1 MILLTTPLTTKPN
14 TTRTLGLGAIAA
26 LFILTACGG
35 GTPATTTTSTPMD
48 LLMDTP
54 MDSPMDDTTGDI
66 TDGITDGITG
76 GETPNDT
83 TNNGGD
89 NSGAEDLPKEDTPKD
104 DSTDDG
110 TDDTTDE
117 TPDNTGGD
125 TTDETPDD
133 TTDTT
138 PDDTFSGEPEQPD
151 TSCANPANA
160 QQPACLAT
168 AICPNDPFNTV
179 CFADETYTPARN
191 AITITE
197 TCPSDPFNAI
207 CFADE
212 TYTPARTAI
221 TIAETCPNDPFNAI
235 CYADET
241 YTDAR
246 TAITVMETCTTDPFN
261 AICYADETYTPAR
274 TAITVMETCT
284 TDPFYTICYADD
296 TYEPARNAITI
307 AQTCPSDPFNA
318 ICYADETYTPARNAI
333 TIAETCPTDPFNAI
347 CFADETYT
355 PVRAIAIA
363 ETCPSDP
370 FNAICYADDTYTPA
384 RTAITIT
391 QTCPTDPFNPIC
403 YADGTYNNDRMQQV
417 FETCPT
423 DLFNPIC
430 FKDTTFDADRARL
443 IQTCSTGYKGDLR
456 CKRLLARPNYA
467 TYLQSFTEETLPT
480 TLSDITTNGD
490 IIQIGASG
498 EIDITPF
505 KNDVGLTHGAVS
517 LTADAASGFYYAEG
531 TDIVNGLRKGAA
543 GLLPTTD
550 LGAPLAV
557 ADKTLVWDGSYYHP
571 RLDLVGQSVSDVT
584 FFIDLQASTI
594 TARGIGFHGH
604 FAEFNLRFDAKG
616 LISGEVDVIFD
627 SLPNTVVFDDYDIV
641 TDTTEAVGLIGQ
653 GGLVGVFRSPTR
665 SLRGTPIFGGFAA
678 DNSLTDNMVSY
689 ADWAENTVIK
699 ADGSLAE
706 AEAVSGFLPTQRV
719 YRSNTV
725 GDNYATLPA
734 EIGDTRVNLTSEDLG
749 GAVGNGVTLGLA
761 LGEDGA
767 RYYYAGL
774 DYTVKLG
781 APVVETTGTAVWNG
795 WARVLDGTGGTS
807 TAISLEVDYENS
819 AVAAFFARNG
829 GAGHYFLD
837 GGFDARGVITGT
849 AVRAEFAGG
858 VRTGATTGAIN
869 GMLSGLIG
877 TDGAVGA
884 FIGGGGTAG
893 DGFAGGFVA
902 IND

>member
-1 MILLTTPLTTKPN
+1 MIFLTTPLTTKPN

-35 GTPATTTTSTPMD
+35 GTPATTTTSTLMD
-48 LLMDTP
+48 LPIDTP
-54 MDSPMDDTTGDI
+54 MDDLMDDTTGDI
-66 TDGITDGITG
+66 TDGITDG
-76 GETPNDT
+76 ETPNDT
-83 TNNGGD
+83 TNNGGNDDGNDGGD
-89 NSGAEDLPKEDTPKD
+89 NSGAVDLPKEDTPKD

-110 TDDTTDE
+110 TNDATDDTTGE

-125 TTDETPDD
+125 TTSETPDD
-133 TTDTT
+133 TTDNT
-138 PDDTFSGEPEQPD
+138 PDDTFNGEPEQPD

-168 AICPNDPFNTV
+168 TICPTDPFNTV

-191 AITITE
+191 AITIAE

-207 CFADE
+207 CYADE

-221 TIAETCPNDPFNAI
+221 TIAETCPSDPFNAI

-241 YTDAR
+241 YTD
-246 TAITVMETCTTDPFN
+246 
-261 AICYADETYTPAR
+261 AR

-307 AQTCPSDPFNA
+307 AQTCPTDPFNA
-318 ICYADETYTPARNAI
+318 ICFEDETYTPARNAI
-333 TIAETCPTDPFNAI
+333 TIAETCPSDPFNAI
-347 CFADETYT
+347 CFEDETYT
-355 PVRAIAIA
+355 PARAIAIA
-363 ETCPSDP
+363 ETCPS
-370 FNAICYADDTYTPA
+370 
-384 RTAITIT
+384 
-391 QTCPTDPFNPIC
+391 DPFNPIC

-430 FKDTTFDADRARL
+430 FEDTTFDEDRARL
-443 IQTCSTGYKGDLR
+443 IQTCATGYKGDLN
-456 CKRLLARPNYA
+456 CARLLARPNYA
-467 TYLQSFTEETLPT
+467 TYLQSFTEESLPT
-480 TLSDITTNGD
+480 TLNDITTNGD

-505 KNDVGLTHGAVS
+505 ENNAGLNRGTVS
-517 LTADAASGFYYAEG
+517 LTADAASGFYYVEG
-531 TDIVNGLRKGAA
+531 TDRVNGLRKGAA

-550 LGAPLAV
+550 LGAPLAS
-557 ADKTLVWDGSYYHP
+557 ADKTLAWDGSYYHP
-571 RLDLVGQSVSDVT
+571 RLDLVGQSISDVT
-584 FFIDLQASTI
+584 FIIDLQASTI
-594 TARGIGFHGH
+594 KARGIAFHGH
-604 FAEFNLRFDAKG
+604 FAEFNLRFDANG

-641 TDTTEAVGLIGQ
+641 TDTTEAVGVIGQ

-689 ADWAENTVIK
+689 ADWVESAVIK
-699 ADGSLAE
+699 ADGSLN
-706 AEAVSGFLPTQRV
+706 EAVAGAEVASGFLPTQRV

-734 EIGDTRVNLTSEDLG
+734 EIGDTRVNLTSIELG
-749 GAVGNGVTLGLA
+749 GAIENGVTLGLA

-774 DYTVKLG
+774 DYTVRLG
-781 APVVETTGTAVWNG
+781 APVIETTGTAVWNG

-819 AVAAFFARNG
+819 AIAAFFAGNY

-849 AVRAEFAGG
+849 AVRARFAGDVRTG
-858 VRTGATTGAIN
+858 VRTGAID

-902 IND
+902 VSN

>member
-1 MILLTTPLTTKPN
+1 MIFLTTPLTTKPN

-35 GTPATTTTSTPMD
+35 GTPATTITSTLMDLPMD
-48 LLMDTP
+48 T
-54 MDSPMDDTTGDI
+54 PMDDTTGDI

-89 NSGAEDLPKEDTPKD
+89 NNGAEDLPKEDTPKD

-110 TDDTTDE
+110 TPDDTTDNTPDDTTGE

-125 TTDETPDD
+125 TTSETPDD

-138 PDDTFSGEPEQPD
+138 PDDTSKGEPEQPD

-179 CFADETYTPARN
+179 CFEDETYTPARN
-191 AITITE
+191 AITIAE

-207 CFADE
+207 CFEDE
-212 TYTPARTAI
+212 TYTPARNAI
-221 TIAETCPNDPFNAI
+221 TIAETCPSDPFNAI

-246 TAITVMETCTTDPFN
+246 TAITVMETCTTDPF
-261 AICYADETYTPAR
+261 
-274 TAITVMETCT
+274 
-284 TDPFYTICYADD
+284 YTICYADD
-296 TYEPARNAITI
+296 TYESARNAITI

-318 ICYADETYTPARNAI
+318 ICFADETYTPARNAI
-333 TIAETCPTDPFNAI
+333 TIAETCPSDPFNAI

-355 PVRAIAIA
+355 PARNAITIA

-370 FNAICYADDTYTPA
+370 FNAICFEDETYTPA

-391 QTCPTDPFNPIC
+391 ETCPSDPFNAIC

-430 FKDTTFDADRARL
+430 FEDTTFDEDRARL
-443 IQTCSTGYKGDLR
+443 IQTCATGYKGDLN
-456 CKRLLARPNYA
+456 CARLLARPNYA

-480 TLSDITTNGD
+480 TLNDITTNGD
-490 IIQIGASG
+490 IIQIDASG

-505 KNDVGLTHGAVS
+505 ENNAGLNRGTVS
-517 LTADAASGFYYAEG
+517 LTADAASGFYYVEG

-557 ADKTLVWDGSYYHP
+557 ADKTLAWDGSYYHP
-571 RLDLVGQSVSDVT
+571 RLDLVGQSISDVT
-584 FFIDLQASTI
+584 FIIDLQASTI
-594 TARGIGFHGH
+594 KARGIAFHGH
-604 FAEFNLRFDAKG
+604 FAEFNLRFDANG
-616 LISGEVDVIFD
+616 LITGEVDVIFD

-641 TDTTEAVGLIGQ
+641 TDTTEAVGVIGQ

-665 SLRGTPIFGGFAA
+665 SLRGTPIFGGFVA

-689 ADWAENTVIK
+689 ADWVESAVLK
-699 ADGSLAE
+699 ADGSLAGV
-706 AEAVSGFLPTQRV
+706 EAVSGFLPTERV
-719 YRSNTV
+719 FRSNTV
-725 GDNYATLPA
+725 GDSYVTLPA

-749 GAVGNGVTLGLA
+749 GAVGNGVTLGVA
-761 LGEDGA
+761 LSEYGA

-774 DYTVKLG
+774 DYTVRLG
-781 APVVETTGTAVWNG
+781 APLVETTGTAVWNG
-795 WARVLDGTGGTS
+795 WARVLDGVGASATS

-819 AVAAFFARNG
+819 AIAVFFAGNY

-837 GGFDARGVITGT
+837 GAFDARGVITGT

-858 VRTGATTGAIN
+858 VRTGTQTRAIN
-869 GMLSGLIG
+869 GILSGLIG
-877 TDGAVGA
+877 SNGAVGA
-884 FIGGGGTAG
+884 FIGGGGAAG

-902 IND
+902 VSD

>member
-1 MILLTTPLTTKPN
+1 MIFLTTPLTTKPN
-14 TTRTLGLGAIAA
+14 TKRTLGLGAIAA

-35 GTPATTTTSTPMD
+35 GTPATTITSVPTD
-48 LLMDTP
+48 ITMDTP
-54 MDSPMDDTTGDI
+54 MDDLMDDTTGDI
-66 TDGITDGITG
+66 TDGITDG
-76 GETPNDT
+76 ETPSDT
-83 TNNGGD
+83 TNNGGNDDGNNDGNDGGD
-89 NSGAEDLPKEDTPKD
+89 NSGDEDLPKEDTPTD

-110 TDDTTDE
+110 TNDATDDTTGE

-138 PDDTFSGEPEQPD
+138 PDDTFNGEPEQPD
-151 TSCANPANA
+151 TSCTNPANA

-168 AICPNDPFNTV
+168 AICPTDPFNTI

-191 AITITE
+191 AITVME
-197 TCPSDPFNAI
+197 TCPSDPFNAICYADETYTDARNAITIAETCPSDPFNAICYADETYTPARTAITIAETCPTDPFNAI

-221 TIAETCPNDPFNAI
+221 TIAETCPSDPFNAI
-235 CYADET
+235 C
-241 YTDAR
+241 
-246 TAITVMETCTTDPFN
+246 F
-261 AICYADETYTPAR
+261 ADETYTPAR
-274 TAITVMETCT
+274 AIAIT
-284 TDPFYTICYADD
+284 
-296 TYEPARNAITI
+296 
-307 AQTCPSDPFNA
+307 QTCPSDPFNA
-318 ICYADETYTPARNAI
+318 ICYADETYTPAR
-333 TIAETCPTDPFNAI
+333 
-347 CFADETYT
+347 
-355 PVRAIAIA
+355 
-363 ETCPSDP
+363 
-370 FNAICYADDTYTPA
+370 
-384 RTAITIT
+384 TAITIT
-391 QTCPTDPFNPIC
+391 ETCPSDPFNPIC

-430 FKDTTFDADRARL
+430 FEDTTFDEDRARL
-443 IQTCSTGYKGDLR
+443 IQTCATGYKGDLN
-456 CKRLLARPNYA
+456 CARLLARPNYA

-480 TLSDITTNGD
+480 TLNDITTNGD

-498 EIDITPF
+498 EIDTTPF
-505 KNDVGLTHGAVS
+505 ENNAGLNRGTIS
-517 LTADAASGFYYAEG
+517 LTADAASGFYYVEG

-557 ADKTLVWDGSYYHP
+557 ADKTLAWDGSYYHP
-571 RLDLVGQSVSDVT
+571 RLDLVGQSISDVT
-584 FFIDLQASTI
+584 FIIDLQASTI
-594 TARGIGFHGH
+594 TAKAVAFHGH
-604 FAEFNLRFDAKG
+604 FAEFNLRFDANG
-616 LISGEVDVIFD
+616 LISGEVDIIFD
-627 SLPNTVVFDDYDIV
+627 SLPDTVVFDDYDIV

-689 ADWAENTVIK
+689 ADWAESAVIK
-699 ADGSLAE
+699 TDGSLAGV
-706 AEAVSGFLPTQRV
+706 EAVSGFLPTERV

-725 GDNYATLPA
+725 GDSYTTLPA
-734 EIGDTRVNLTSEDLG
+734 EIGDAQVNLTSIELG
-749 GAVGNGVTLGLA
+749 GAVGNGVTLGVT
-761 LGEDGA
+761 LGEYGEP
-767 RYYYAGL
+767 YYYAGL
-774 DYTVKLG
+774 DYTVRLG

-807 TAISLEVDYENS
+807 TAINLEVDYENS

-829 GAGHYFLD
+829 GVEHYFLD

-849 AVRAEFAGG
+849 AVRAGFAGD
-858 VRTGATTGAIN
+858 VRTGTQTRAIN
-869 GMLSGLIG
+869 GILSGLIG
-877 TDGAVGA
+877 SNGAVGA

-902 IND
+902 VSD

>member
-1 MILLTTPLTTKPN
+1 MIFLTTPLTTKPN

-35 GTPATTTTSTPMD
+35 GTPATTTTSTLMD
-48 LLMDTP
+48 LPMDTP
-54 MDSPMDDTTGDI
+54 MDDLMDDTTGDI
-66 TDGITDGITG
+66 TDGITDG
-76 GETPNDT
+76 ETPNDT

-89 NSGAEDLPKEDTPKD
+89 NNGAEDLPKEDTPKD

-110 TDDTTDE
+110 TNDNTGGDTTDE

-125 TTDETPDD
+125 TTDTTPDD
-133 TTDTT
+133 TTDNT
-138 PDDTFSGEPEQPD
+138 PDDTFNGEPEQPD

-168 AICPNDPFNTV
+168 TICPNDPFNTV

-197 TCPSDPFNAI
+197 TCPN
-207 CFADE
+207 
-212 TYTPARTAI
+212 
-221 TIAETCPNDPFNAI
+221 
-235 CYADET
+235 
-241 YTDAR
+241 
-246 TAITVMETCTTDPFN
+246 DPFN

-274 TAITVMETCT
+274 TAITITETCPNDPFNAICYADETYAPARTAITITETCT

-318 ICYADETYTPARNAI
+318 ICFADETYTPARNAI
-333 TIAETCPTDPFNAI
+333 TIAETCPSDPFNAI
-347 CFADETYT
+347 CYADETYT
-355 PVRAIAIA
+355 DARTAITIA
-363 ETCPSDP
+363 QTCTTDP
-370 FNAICYADDTYTPA
+370 FNAICYADDTYEPA
-384 RTAITIT
+384 RTAIAIT
-391 QTCPTDPFNPIC
+391 QTCPSDPFNPIC

-430 FKDTTFDADRARL
+430 FEDTTFDEDRARL
-443 IQTCSTGYKGDLR
+443 IQTCATGYKGDLR
-456 CKRLLARPNYA
+456 CARLLARPNYA

-480 TLSDITTNGD
+480 TLNDITTNGD

-505 KNDVGLTHGAVS
+505 KNDVGLTHGAVF

-557 ADKTLVWDGSYYHP
+557 ADKTLAWDGSYYHP
-571 RLDLVGQSVSDVT
+571 RLDLVGQSISDVT
-584 FFIDLQASTI
+584 FIIDLQASTI
-594 TARGIGFHGH
+594 TARGIAFHGH

-627 SLPNTVVFDDYDIV
+627 SLPNTVVFDNYDIV
-641 TDTTEAVGLIGQ
+641 TDTTEAVGVIGQ

-665 SLRGTPIFGGFAA
+665 SLRGTPIFGGFVA

-699 ADGSLAE
+699 ADGSLNEEVAGAE
-706 AEAVSGFLPTQRV
+706 ATSGFLPTERV

-725 GDNYATLPA
+725 GDFYATLPA
-734 EIGDTRVNLTSEDLG
+734 EIGDAQVNLTSEDNSLG
-749 GAVGNGVTLGLA
+749 GAVGNGVTLGIA
-761 LGEDGA
+761 SGEDGA
-767 RYYYAGL
+767 QYYYAGL

-795 WARVLDGTGGTS
+795 WARVLDGASETS
-807 TAISLEVDYENS
+807 TAISLEVDYQNS

-829 GAGHYFLD
+829 AASHYFLD

-849 AVRAEFAGG
+849 AVRAEFMGDVRTG
-858 VRTGATTGAIN
+858 VRTGAIN
-869 GMLSGLIG
+869 GVLSGLIG

-884 FIGGGGTAG
+884 FIG

-902 IND
+902 VSD

>member
-1 MILLTTPLTTKPN
+1 MIFLTTPLTTKPN

-35 GTPATTTTSTPMD
+35 GTSATTITSTPMGD
-48 LLMDTP
+48 TINTP
-54 MDSPMDDTTGDI
+54 MDDLMDDTIGDI
-66 TDGITDGITG
+66 TDDITD

-83 TNNGGD
+83 TNNGG
-89 NSGAEDLPKEDTPKD
+89 NNGGAVDLPKEDTPKD
-104 DSTDDG
+104 DSTDDDTDA
-110 TDDTTDE
+110 TDDTTGE

-125 TTDETPDD
+125 TTSETPDD

-138 PDDTFSGEPEQPD
+138 PDDTFNGEPEQPD

-179 CFADETYTPARN
+179 CFEDETYTPARN
-191 AITITE
+191 AITIAE

-207 CFADE
+207 CF
-212 TYTPARTAI
+212 
-221 TIAETCPNDPFNAI
+221 
-235 CYADET
+235 ADET

-246 TAITVMETCTTDPFN
+246 TAITVMETCTTDPFYSICYADDTYEPARTAITITETCTTDPFN
-261 AICYADETYTPAR
+261 AICFADETYTPAR
-274 TAITVMETCT
+274 TAITVMETCPT
-284 TDPFYTICYADD
+284 
-296 TYEPARNAITI
+296 
-307 AQTCPSDPFNA
+307 DPFNA
-318 ICYADETYTPARNAI
+318 ICYADETYTPARTIAI
-333 TIAETCPTDPFNAI
+333 TQ
-347 CFADETYT
+347 
-355 PVRAIAIA
+355 
-363 ETCPSDP
+363 TCPSDP
-370 FNAICYADDTYTPA
+370 FNAICFEDETYTPA

-391 QTCPTDPFNPIC
+391 QTCPSDPFNPIC

-430 FKDTTFDADRARL
+430 FEDTTFDEDRARL
-443 IQTCSTGYKGDLR
+443 IQTCATGYKGDLN
-456 CKRLLARPNYA
+456 CARLLARPNYA

-480 TLSDITTNGD
+480 TLNDITTNGD

-498 EIDITPF
+498 EIDTTPF
-505 KNDVGLTHGAVS
+505 ENNAGLNQGTIS
-517 LTADAASGFYYAEG
+517 LTADAASGFYYVEG

-550 LGAPLAV
+550 LGAPLAS

-571 RLDLVGQSVSDVT
+571 RLDLVGESISDVT
-584 FFIDLQASTI
+584 FIIDLQASTI
-594 TARGIGFHGH
+594 TAKAVGFHGH
-604 FAEFNLRFDAKG
+604 FAEFNLRFDANG
-616 LISGEVDVIFD
+616 LITGEVDVIFD

-641 TDTTEAVGLIGQ
+641 TDTTEAVGVIGQ

-699 ADGSLAE
+699 ADGSLAGVE
-706 AEAVSGFLPTQRV
+706 DASGFLPTQRV

-725 GDNYATLPA
+725 GDFYATLPA
-734 EIGDTRVNLTSEDLG
+734 EIGDTRVNLTSIDLG
-749 GAVGNGVTLGLA
+749 GAIGNGVTLGVA
-761 LGEDGA
+761 LGDDGA

-819 AVAAFFARNG
+819 AVAAFFAGNY

-849 AVRAEFAGG
+849 AVRAGFAGD
-858 VRTGATTGAIN
+858 VRTGVRTGAIN

-884 FIGGGGTAG
+884 FIGGGGAAG

-902 IND
+902 VSD

>member
-35 GTPATTTTSTPMD
+35 GTPATTITSTLMD
-48 LLMDTP
+48 LPIDTP
-54 MDSPMDDTTGDI
+54 MNDTTGDI
-66 TDGITDGITG
+66 TDGITDG
-76 GETPNDT
+76 ETPNDT
-83 TNNGGD
+83 TNNGGNDDGNDGGD
-89 NSGAEDLPKEDTPKD
+89 NSGAEELPKEDTPKD
-104 DSTDDG
+104 DTTDDG
-110 TDDTTDE
+110 TNDATDDTTGE

-125 TTDETPDD
+125 TTSETPDD

-138 PDDTFSGEPEQPD
+138 PDDTSNGEPEQPD

-168 AICPNDPFNTV
+168 AICPNDPFNAI

-191 AITITE
+191 AITIAE

-212 TYTPARTAI
+212 TYTDARTAI
-221 TIAETCPNDPFNAI
+221 TIAETCPSDPFNAI

-241 YTDAR
+241 YTD
-246 TAITVMETCTTDPFN
+246 
-261 AICYADETYTPAR
+261 AR

-307 AQTCPSDPFNA
+307 AQTCPSDPFN
-318 ICYADETYTPARNAI
+318 
-333 TIAETCPTDPFNAI
+333 
-347 CFADETYT
+347 
-355 PVRAIAIA
+355 
-363 ETCPSDP
+363 
-370 FNAICYADDTYTPA
+370 
-384 RTAITIT
+384 
-391 QTCPTDPFNPIC
+391 PIC

-430 FKDTTFDADRARL
+430 FEDTTFDEDRARL
-443 IQTCSTGYKGDLR
+443 IQTCATGYKGDLN
-456 CKRLLARPNYA
+456 CARLLARPNYA

-480 TLSDITTNGD
+480 TLNDITTNGD

-505 KNDVGLTHGAVS
+505 ENNAGLNRGTVS
-517 LTADAASGFYYAEG
+517 LTADAASGFYYVEG

-557 ADKTLVWDGSYYHP
+557 ADKTLAWDGSYYHP
-571 RLDLVGQSVSDVT
+571 RLDLVGQSISDVT
-584 FFIDLQASTI
+584 FIIDLQASTI
-594 TARGIGFHGH
+594 TAKAVAFHGH
-604 FAEFNLRFDAKG
+604 FAEFNLVFDANG
-616 LISGEVDVIFD
+616 LISGEVDIIFD

-689 ADWAENTVIK
+689 ADWVESAVLK
-699 ADGSLAE
+699 ADGSLN
-706 AEAVSGFLPTQRV
+706 EAVAGAEVASGFLPTQRV

-725 GDNYATLPA
+725 GDFYATLPA
-734 EIGDTRVNLTSEDLG
+734 EIGDTRVNLTSEELG
-749 GAVGNGVTLGLA
+749 GAIENGVTLGLA

-781 APVVETTGTAVWNG
+781 APVVATTGTAVWNG

-819 AVAAFFARNG
+819 AVAAFFAGNY

-849 AVRAEFAGG
+849 AVRAGFAGD
-858 VRTGATTGAIN
+858 VRTGTQTGAIN
-869 GMLSGLIG
+869 GVLSGLIG
-877 TDGAVGA
+877 SNGAVGA
-884 FIGGGGTAG
+884 FIAGGGTAG
-893 DGFAGGFVA
+893 NGFAGGFVA
-902 IND
+902 VSD

>member
-1 MILLTTPLTTKPN
+1 MIFLTTPLTTKRT

-35 GTPATTTTSTPMD
+35 GTPATTTTST
-48 LLMDTP
+48 LMDDTINTP
-54 MDSPMDDTTGDI
+54 MDDSMDTPMDDTTGDI
-66 TDGITDGITG
+66 TDGITDG
-76 GETPNDT
+76 ETPNDT
-83 TNNGGD
+83 TNNGGNDDGNNGGD
-89 NSGAEDLPKEDTPKD
+89 NNGAVDLPKEDTPTD
-104 DSTDDG
+104 DSTNDGTNDD
-110 TDDTTDE
+110 TDDTTGE
-117 TPDNTGGD
+117 TPDNTGGDTTSETPDD

-138 PDDTFSGEPEQPD
+138 PDDTFNGEPEQPD

-179 CFADETYTPARN
+179 CFADETYT
-191 AITITE
+191 
-197 TCPSDPFNAI
+197 
-207 CFADE
+207 
-212 TYTPARTAI
+212 
-221 TIAETCPNDPFNAI
+221 
-235 CYADET
+235 
-241 YTDAR
+241 DAR

-261 AICYADETYTPAR
+261 AIC
-274 TAITVMETCT
+274 
-284 TDPFYTICYADD
+284 F
-296 TYEPARNAITI
+296 
-307 AQTCPSDPFNA
+307 
-318 ICYADETYTPARNAI
+318 ADETYTPARNAI
-333 TIAETCPTDPFNAI
+333 TVAETCPTDPFNAI

-355 PVRAIAIA
+355 PTRAIAITQ
-363 ETCPSDP
+363 TCPSDP
-370 FNAICYADDTYTPA
+370 FNAICFEDETYTPA
-384 RTAITIT
+384 RTTITIT

-430 FKDTTFDADRARL
+430 FEDTTFDEDRARL
-443 IQTCSTGYKGDLR
+443 IQTCSTGYKGDLN
-456 CKRLLARPNYA
+456 CARLLARPNYA
-467 TYLQSFTEETLPT
+467 TYLQSFTETLPT
-480 TLSDITTNGD
+480 TLNDITTNGD

-531 TDIVNGLRKGAA
+531 TDRVNGLRKGAA

-571 RLDLVGQSVSDVT
+571 RLDLVGQSISDVT
-584 FFIDLQASTI
+584 FIIDLQASTI
-594 TARGIGFHGH
+594 TAKAVGFHGH
-604 FAEFNLRFDAKG
+604 FAEFNLVFDANG

-641 TDTTEAVGLIGQ
+641 TDTTEAVGVIGQ

-689 ADWAENTVIK
+689 ADWAESTVIK
-699 ADGSLAE
+699 ADGSLAV
-706 AEAVSGFLPTQRV
+706 AEDASGFLPTKRV

-725 GDNYATLPA
+725 GDSYTTLPA
-734 EIGDTRVNLTSEDLG
+734 EIGDAQVNLTSEDLG
-749 GAVGNGVTLGLA
+749 GAVGNGVTLGVT
-761 LGEDGA
+761 LGEDGEP
-767 RYYYAGL
+767 YYYAGL

-795 WARVLDGTGGTS
+795 WARVLDGVGANATS
-807 TAISLEVDYENS
+807 TAINLEVDYENS

-829 GAGHYFLD
+829 GGEHYFLD
-837 GGFDARGVITGT
+837 GGFDTRGVITGT

-858 VRTGATTGAIN
+858 VRTGVRTGAIN
-869 GMLSGLIG
+869 GVLSGLIG
-877 TDGAVGA
+877 ADGAVGA
-884 FIGGGGTAG
+884 FIGGGGSAG

>member
-35 GTPATTTTSTPMD
+35 GTPATTITSTPTD
-48 LLMDTP
+48 LLIDA
-54 MDSPMDDTTGDI
+54 PMDDLMDDTIGDI
-66 TDGITDGITG
+66 TDGITDG
-76 GETPNDT
+76 ETPNDT
-83 TNNGGD
+83 TNNDGNNGGD

-110 TDDTTDE
+110 TNDGTDDTTGE

-138 PDDTFSGEPEQPD
+138 PDDTFNGEPEQPD

-168 AICPNDPFNTV
+168 AICPTDPFNTV
-179 CFADETYTPARN
+179 CFEDETYTPARN
-191 AITITE
+191 AITIAE
-197 TCPSDPFNAI
+197 TCTSDPFNAI
-207 CFADE
+207 CYADE

-221 TIAETCPNDPFNAI
+221 TIAETCPSDPFNAICYADETYAPARTAITVMETCTTDPFNAI

-246 TAITVMETCTTDPFN
+246 TAITVMETCTTDPF
-261 AICYADETYTPAR
+261 YS
-274 TAITVMETCT
+274 
-284 TDPFYTICYADD
+284 ICYADD
-296 TYEPARNAITI
+296 TYEPARNAIT
-307 AQTCPSDPFNA
+307 AEQTCPSDPFNA
-318 ICYADETYTPARNAI
+318 ICFADETYTPARNAI
-333 TIAETCPTDPFNAI
+333 TIAETCPSDPFNAI
-347 CFADETYT
+347 CFEDE
-355 PVRAIAIA
+355 
-363 ETCPSDP
+363 
-370 FNAICYADDTYTPA
+370 TYTPA

-391 QTCPTDPFNPIC
+391 ETCPSDPFNPIC

-430 FKDTTFDADRARL
+430 FEDTTFDEDRARL
-443 IQTCSTGYKGDLR
+443 IQTCATGYKGDLN
-456 CKRLLARPNYA
+456 CARLLARPNYA
-467 TYLQSFTEETLPT
+467 TYLQSFTETLPT
-480 TLSDITTNGD
+480 TLNDITTNGD

-505 KNDVGLTHGAVS
+505 ENNAGLNQGTIS
-517 LTADAASGFYYAEG
+517 LTADATSGFYYVEG

-557 ADKTLVWDGSYYHP
+557 ADKTLAWDGSYYHP
-571 RLDLVGQSVSDVT
+571 RLGLVGQSISDVT
-584 FFIDLQASTI
+584 FIIDLQASTI
-594 TARGIGFHGH
+594 TAKAVAFHGH
-604 FAEFNLRFDAKG
+604 FAEFNLVFDANG

-689 ADWAENTVIK
+689 ADWVESAVIK
-699 ADGSLAE
+699 ADGSLAG

-725 GDNYATLPA
+725 GNFYATLPA

-749 GAVGNGVTLGLA
+749 GAVGNGVTLGVV
-761 LGEDGA
+761 LGEYGEP
-767 RYYYAGL
+767 YYYAGL

-781 APVVETTGTAVWNG
+781 APVVATTGWAVWNG

-819 AVAAFFARNG
+819 AVAAFFAGNY

-849 AVRAEFAGG
+849 AVRAGFAGD
-858 VRTGATTGAIN
+858 VRTGTQTGAIN
-869 GMLSGLIG
+869 GVLSGLIG
-877 TDGAVGA
+877 SNGAVGA
-884 FIGGGGTAG
+884 FIAGGGTAG
-893 DGFAGGFVA
+893 NGFAGGFVA
-902 IND
+902 VSD

>member
-35 GTPATTTTSTPMD
+35 GTPATTTMPTPTDIPMD
-48 LLMDTP
+48 APIDL
-54 MDSPMDDTTGDI
+54 PMDDTTDDLMDDSTGDIMDDI
-66 TDGITDGITG
+66 TD

-83 TNNGGD
+83 TNNGRNDDGNDGGD

-110 TDDTTDE
+110 TNDGTDDTTGE

-125 TTDETPDD
+125 TTSETPDD

-138 PDDTFSGEPEQPD
+138 PDDTTDNTPDDTTDNTPDDTTDNTPDDTFNGEPEQPD

-168 AICPNDPFNTV
+168 TICPNDPFNTV

-191 AITITE
+191 AITVME
-197 TCPSDPFNAI
+197 TCPS
-207 CFADE
+207 
-212 TYTPARTAI
+212 
-221 TIAETCPNDPFNAI
+221 DPFNAI

-246 TAITVMETCTTDPFN
+246 TAITVMETCTTDPFYTICFADETYTPARAIAITQTCPSDPFN
-261 AICYADETYTPAR
+261 AICFEDETYTPAR
-274 TAITVMETCT
+274 TAIT
-284 TDPFYTICYADD
+284 
-296 TYEPARNAITI
+296 IT
-307 AQTCPSDPFNA
+307 
-318 ICYADETYTPARNAI
+318 E
-333 TIAETCPTDPFNAI
+333 
-347 CFADETYT
+347 
-355 PVRAIAIA
+355 
-363 ETCPSDP
+363 
-370 FNAICYADDTYTPA
+370 
-384 RTAITIT
+384 
-391 QTCPTDPFNPIC
+391 TCPTDPFNPIC

-430 FKDTTFDADRARL
+430 FEDTTFDEDRARL
-443 IQTCSTGYKGDLR
+443 IQTCATGYKGDLN
-456 CKRLLARPNYA
+456 CARLLARPNYA
-467 TYLQSFTEETLPT
+467 TYLQSFTEESLPT
-480 TLSDITTNGD
+480 TLNDITTNGD

-498 EIDITPF
+498 EIDVTPF
-505 KNDVGLTHGAVS
+505 ENNAGLNRGTVS

-557 ADKTLVWDGSYYHP
+557 ADKTLAWDGSYYHP
-571 RLDLVGQSVSDVT
+571 RLDLVGQSISDVT
-584 FFIDLQASTI
+584 FIIDLQASTI
-594 TARGIGFHGH
+594 TAKAVAFHGH
-604 FAEFNLRFDAKG
+604 FAEFNLVFDANG

-641 TDTTEAVGLIGQ
+641 TDTTEAVGVIGQ

-665 SLRGTPIFGGFAA
+665 SLRGTPIFGGFVA

-699 ADGSLAE
+699 ADGSVATVTPE
-706 AEAVSGFLPTQRV
+706 SPESGFLPTQRV

-725 GDNYATLPA
+725 GDSYTTLPA
-734 EIGDTRVNLTSEDLG
+734 EIGDAQVNLTSEDLG
-749 GAVGNGVTLGLA
+749 GAVGNGVTLGAA

-819 AVAAFFARNG
+819 AVAAFFAGNY

-849 AVRAEFAGG
+849 AVRAGFAGD
-858 VRTGATTGAIN
+858 VRTGARTGAIN

-884 FIGGGGTAG
+884 FIAGGGTAG

-902 IND
+902 VSD

>member
-35 GTPATTTTSTPMD
+35 GTPATTITPVPTDIPMD
-48 LLMDTP
+48 AP
-54 MDSPMDDTTGDI
+54 IDSSMDDTTDDLMDDI
-66 TDGITDGITG
+66 TD

-83 TNNGGD
+83 TNDGGD
-89 NSGAEDLPKEDTPKD
+89 NSGTEDLPKEDTPKD

-110 TDDTTDE
+110 TNDATNDTTGE

-125 TTDETPDD
+125 TTSETPDD
-133 TTDTT
+133 TTDNT
-138 PDDTFSGEPEQPD
+138 PDDTFNGEPEQPD
-151 TSCANPANA
+151 TSCTNPANA

-168 AICPNDPFNTV
+168 AICP
-179 CFADETYTPARN
+179 
-191 AITITE
+191 
-197 TCPSDPFNAI
+197 S
-207 CFADE
+207 
-212 TYTPARTAI
+212 
-221 TIAETCPNDPFNAI
+221 
-235 CYADET
+235 
-241 YTDAR
+241 
-246 TAITVMETCTTDPFN
+246 DPFN

-274 TAITVMETCT
+274 TAITVMETCPSDPFNAICYADETYTDARTAITITETCT
-284 TDPFYTICYADD
+284 TDPFYTICFADE
-296 TYEPARNAITI
+296 TYTPARTAITI
-307 AQTCPSDPFNA
+307 AETCPSDPFNA
-318 ICYADETYTPARNAI
+318 ICYADETYTPTRAI
-333 TIAETCPTDPFNAI
+333 AIAQTCPSDPFNAI

-355 PVRAIAIA
+355 P
-363 ETCPSDP
+363 
-370 FNAICYADDTYTPA
+370 A
-384 RTAITIT
+384 RNAITIT

-430 FKDTTFDADRARL
+430 FEDTTFDEDRARL
-443 IQTCSTGYKGDLR
+443 IQTCATGYKGDLR
-456 CKRLLARPNYA
+456 CTRLLARPNYA

-480 TLSDITTNGD
+480 TLNDITTNGD

-531 TDIVNGLRKGAA
+531 TDRVNGLRKGAA

-550 LGAPLAV
+550 LGAPLAS
-557 ADKTLVWDGSYYHP
+557 ADKTLAWDGSYYHP

-584 FFIDLQASTI
+584 FIIDLQASTI
-594 TARGIGFHGH
+594 TAKAVGFHGH
-604 FAEFNLRFDAKG
+604 FAEFNLRFDANG

-699 ADGSLAE
+699 ADGSLNE
-706 AEAVSGFLPTQRV
+706 SGGTSGFLPTERV

-725 GDNYATLPA
+725 GDSYTTLPA
-734 EIGDTRVNLTSEDLG
+734 EIGDTRVNLTSEELG
-749 GAVGNGVTLGLA
+749 GAIGNGVTLGIA
-761 LGEDGA
+761 LGDDGA
-767 RYYYAGL
+767 QYYYAGL

-781 APVVETTGTAVWNG
+781 APVVETTGAAVWNG
-795 WARVLDGTGGTS
+795 WARVLDGAGGTS
-807 TAISLEVDYENS
+807 TAISLEVDYTNS

-829 GAGHYFLD
+829 GGEHYFLD
-837 GGFDARGVITGT
+837 GAFDARGVITGT
-849 AVRAEFAGG
+849 AVRAQFAGD
-858 VRTGATTGAIN
+858 VRTGVRTGAIN

-902 IND
+902 SPAQ

>member
-1 MILLTTPLTTKPN
+1 MIFLTTPLTTKPN

-35 GTPATTTTSTPMD
+35 GTPATTSTSTLMD
-48 LLMDTP
+48 LPMDTP
-54 MDSPMDDTTGDI
+54 MDSSVDDSTGDI
-66 TDGITDGITG
+66 TDDITD

-83 TNNGGD
+83 TNNGGNDGGD
-89 NSGAEDLPKEDTPKD
+89 NSGAVDLPKD

-110 TDDTTDE
+110 TNDDTDDTTGE

-125 TTDETPDD
+125 TTDTTPDD
-133 TTDTT
+133 TTDNT
-138 PDDTFSGEPEQPD
+138 PDDTSKGEPEQPD

-168 AICPNDPFNTV
+168 TICPNDPFNTV

-191 AITITE
+191 AITIAE

-207 CFADE
+207 CYADE

-221 TIAETCPNDPFNAI
+221 TIAETCPSDPFNAI

-246 TAITVMETCTTDPFN
+246 TAITVT
-261 AICYADETYTPAR
+261 
-274 TAITVMETCT
+274 ETCT

-307 AQTCPSDPFNA
+307 AQTCPNDPFNA

-333 TIAETCPTDPFNAI
+333 TIAETCPSDPFNAI
-347 CFADETYT
+347 CYADETYT
-355 PVRAIAIA
+355 PARAIAITQ
-363 ETCPSDP
+363 TCPSDP
-370 FNAICYADDTYTPA
+370 FNAICFEDETYTPA

-417 FETCPT
+417 FATCPT

-430 FKDTTFDADRARL
+430 FEDTTFDEDRARL
-443 IQTCSTGYKGDLR
+443 IQTCATGYKGDLR
-456 CKRLLARPNYA
+456 CARLLARPNYA

-480 TLSDITTNGD
+480 TLNDITTNGD

-505 KNDVGLTHGAVS
+505 ENNAGLNHGTVS
-517 LTADAASGFYYAEG
+517 LTADAASGFYYVEG

-571 RLDLVGQSVSDVT
+571 RLDLVGQSISDVT

-594 TARGIGFHGH
+594 TARGIAFHGH
-604 FAEFNLRFDAKG
+604 FAEFNLRFDANG

-641 TDTTEAVGLIGQ
+641 TDTTEAVGVIGQ

-699 ADGSLAE
+699 ADGSLNEAMAGAE
-706 AEAVSGFLPTQRV
+706 ATSGFLPTKRV

-725 GDNYATLPA
+725 GDFYTTLPA
-734 EIGDTRVNLTSEDLG
+734 EIGNTRVNLTSEDLG
-749 GAVGNGVTLGLA
+749 GAVGNGVTLGVA
-761 LGEDGA
+761 LGEYGEP
-767 RYYYAGL
+767 YYYAGL

-819 AVAAFFARNG
+819 AVAAFFAGNY

-849 AVRAEFAGG
+849 AVRAGFAGD
-858 VRTGATTGAIN
+858 VRTGTVTGAID

-884 FIGGGGTAG
+884 FIGGGGAAG

>member
-1 MILLTTPLTTKPN
+1 MIFLTTPLTTKPN

-35 GTPATTTTSTPMD
+35 GTPATTSTST
-48 LLMDTP
+48 LMGDTINT
-54 MDSPMDDTTGDI
+54 PMDDTIGDI
-66 TDGITDGITG
+66 TDDITD
-76 GETPNDT
+76 GETPNNT
-83 TNNGGD
+83 TNNGGNDDGNNGGD

-110 TDDTTDE
+110 TNDATD
-117 TPDNTGGD
+117 DNTGGD

-133 TTDTT
+133 TTDNT
-138 PDDTFSGEPEQPD
+138 PDDTFNGEPEQPD

-168 AICPNDPFNTV
+168 TICPTDPFNTVCFEDETYTPARTAITVAETCPSDPFNTV

-191 AITITE
+191 AITIAE
-197 TCPSDPFNAI
+197 TCPS
-207 CFADE
+207 
-212 TYTPARTAI
+212 
-221 TIAETCPNDPFNAI
+221 
-235 CYADET
+235 
-241 YTDAR
+241 
-246 TAITVMETCTTDPFN
+246 DPFN

-274 TAITVMETCT
+274 TAITIMETCPS
-284 TDPFYTICYADD
+284 DPFNAICYADD
-296 TYEPARNAITI
+296 TYESARNAIT
-307 AQTCPSDPFNA
+307 AEQTCPSDPFNA
-318 ICYADETYTPARNAI
+318 ICYADETYTPAR
-333 TIAETCPTDPFNAI
+333 
-347 CFADETYT
+347 
-355 PVRAIAIA
+355 AIAITQ
-363 ETCPSDP
+363 TCPSDP
-370 FNAICYADDTYTPA
+370 FNAICFEDETYTPA

-391 QTCPTDPFNPIC
+391 ETCPSDPFNPIC

-430 FKDTTFDADRARL
+430 FEDTTFDEDRARL
-443 IQTCSTGYKGDLR
+443 IQTCATGYKGDLN
-456 CKRLLARPNYA
+456 CARLLARPNYA

-480 TLSDITTNGD
+480 TLNDITTNGD

-498 EIDITPF
+498 EIDVTPF
-505 KNDVGLTHGAVS
+505 ENNAGLNHGTVS
-517 LTADAASGFYYAEG
+517 LTADATSGFYYAEG

-557 ADKTLVWDGSYYHP
+557 ADKTLAWDGSYYHP
-571 RLDLVGQSVSDVT
+571 RLDLVGQSISDVT
-584 FFIDLQASTI
+584 FIIDLQASTI
-594 TARGIGFHGH
+594 TARGIAFHGH
-604 FAEFNLRFDAKG
+604 FAEFNLRFDANG

-641 TDTTEAVGLIGQ
+641 TDTTEAVGVIGQ

-689 ADWAENTVIK
+689 ADWAESAVIK
-699 ADGSLAE
+699 ADGSLNEAVNGAE
-706 AEAVSGFLPTQRV
+706 AASGFLPTQRV
-719 YRSNTV
+719 FRSNTV
-725 GDNYATLPA
+725 GDSYTTLPA
-734 EIGDTRVNLTSEDLG
+734 EIGDTRVNLTSIELG
-749 GAVGNGVTLGLA
+749 GAVGNGVTLGVA

-795 WARVLDGTGGTS
+795 WARVFDGGGETS
-807 TAISLEVDYENS
+807 TAISLEVDYANR
-819 AVAAFFARNG
+819 AVAAFFAGNY

-849 AVRAEFAGG
+849 AVRARFAGD
-858 VRTGATTGAIN
+858 VRTGTVTGAID

-884 FIGGGGTAG
+884 FIGGGGTSG

-902 IND
+902 VSD

>member
-35 GTPATTTTSTPMD
+35 GTPATTITSTPMD
-48 LLMDTP
+48 IPMDTP
-54 MDSPMDDTTGDI
+54 MDDTTDDI
-66 TDGITDGITG
+66 TD

-83 TNNGGD
+83 TNDGGNDDGNDGGD
-89 NSGAEDLPKEDTPKD
+89 NSGAENLPKEDTPKD
-104 DSTDDG
+104 DTTDDG
-110 TDDTTDE
+110 TNDDTDDTTGE

-125 TTDETPDD
+125 TTDNTPDD
-133 TTDTT
+133 TTDNT
-138 PDDTFSGEPEQPD
+138 PDDTSKGEPEQPD

-168 AICPNDPFNTV
+168 TICPNDPFNTV

-191 AITITE
+191 AITIAE
-197 TCPSDPFNAI
+197 TCPS
-207 CFADE
+207 
-212 TYTPARTAI
+212 
-221 TIAETCPNDPFNAI
+221 DPFNAI

-246 TAITVMETCTTDPFN
+246 TAITVMETCT
-261 AICYADETYTPAR
+261 
-274 TAITVMETCT
+274 
-284 TDPFYTICYADD
+284 
-296 TYEPARNAITI
+296 
-307 AQTCPSDPFNA
+307 S
-318 ICYADETYTPARNAI
+318 
-333 TIAETCPTDPFNAI
+333 DPFNAI

-355 PVRAIAIA
+355 PARDAITIAETCPNDPFNAICYADETYAPARAIAITQ
-363 ETCPSDP
+363 TCPSDP

-391 QTCPTDPFNPIC
+391 ETCPTDPFNPIC

-430 FKDTTFDADRARL
+430 FEDTTFDADRAML
-443 IQTCSTGYKGDLR
+443 IQTCATGDRTDLN
-456 CKRLLARPNYA
+456 CARLLARPNYA
-467 TYLQSFTEETLPT
+467 TYLQSFTEESLPT
-480 TLSDITTNGD
+480 TLSDITTKGE

-505 KNDVGLTHGAVS
+505 ENDVGLTHGAVS
-517 LTADAASGFYYAEG
+517 LVADAASGFYYAEG
-531 TDIVNGLRKGAA
+531 TDRVNGLRKGAA

-584 FFIDLQASTI
+584 FIIDLQASTI
-594 TARGIGFHGH
+594 TAKAVGFHGH
-604 FAEFNLRFDAKG
+604 FAEFNLRFDANG

-665 SLRGTPIFGGFAA
+665 SLRGTPIFGGFVA

-699 ADGSLAE
+699 ADGSVATVTPE
-706 AEAVSGFLPTQRV
+706 SPESGFLPTQRV

-725 GDNYATLPA
+725 GDFYTTLPA
-734 EIGDTRVNLTSEDLG
+734 EIGNAPVNLTSEDLG
-749 GAVGNGVTLGLA
+749 GAVGNGVTLGVT
-761 LGEDGA
+761 LGEYGEP
-767 RYYYAGL
+767 YYYAGL

-781 APVVETTGTAVWNG
+781 APVIETTGTAVWNG
-795 WARVLDGTGGTS
+795 WARVLDGTSATN
-807 TAISLEVDYENS
+807 TAISLEVDYANS
-819 AVAAFFARNG
+819 AVAAFFAGNYG
-829 GAGHYFLD
+829 VEHYFLD
-837 GGFDARGVITGT
+837 GAFDSRGVITGT
-849 AVRAEFAGG
+849 AVRAQFAGY
-858 VRTGATTGAIN
+858 VRTGARTGATN
-869 GMLSGLIG
+869 GVLSGLIG

-902 IND
+902 VND

>member
-35 GTPATTTTSTPMD
+35 GTPATTITSTLMDDTINTPMD
-48 LLMDTP
+48 
-54 MDSPMDDTTGDI
+54 DSTGDI
-66 TDGITDGITG
+66 TDDITD

-83 TNNGGD
+83 TNNGGNDGGNDGGD

-110 TDDTTDE
+110 TNDATDDTTGE

-125 TTDETPDD
+125 TTD
-133 TTDTT
+133 TT
-138 PDDTFSGEPEQPD
+138 PDDTSNGEPEQPD

-191 AITITE
+191 AITI
-197 TCPSDPFNAI
+197 
-207 CFADE
+207 
-212 TYTPARTAI
+212 
-221 TIAETCPNDPFNAI
+221 AE
-235 CYADET
+235 
-241 YTDAR
+241 
-246 TAITVMETCTTDPFN
+246 
-261 AICYADETYTPAR
+261 
-274 TAITVMETCT
+274 
-284 TDPFYTICYADD
+284 
-296 TYEPARNAITI
+296 
-307 AQTCPSDPFNA
+307 TCPSDPFNA

-333 TIAETCPTDPFNAI
+333 TIAETCPSDPFNAI
-347 CFADETYT
+347 CYADETYT
-355 PVRAIAIA
+355 DARTAITITETCTTDPFYAICYA
-363 ETCPSDP
+363 DDTYESARNAITIAQTCPSDP
-370 FNAICYADDTYTPA
+370 FNAICFEDETYTPARTAITVMETCPTDPFNAICYVDETYTPARAIAITQTCPSDPFNAICFEDETYTPA

-391 QTCPTDPFNPIC
+391 ETCPSDPFNPIC

-430 FKDTTFDADRARL
+430 FEDTTFDADRAML
-443 IQTCSTGYKGDLR
+443 IQTCATGDRTDLN
-456 CKRLLARPNYA
+456 CARLLARPNYA
-467 TYLQSFTEETLPT
+467 TYLQSFTEESLPT
-480 TLSDITTNGD
+480 TLSDITTKGD
-490 IIQIGASG
+490 LIQIGASG

-517 LTADAASGFYYAEG
+517 LVADAASGFYYAEG

-584 FFIDLQASTI
+584 FIIDLQASTI
-594 TARGIGFHGH
+594 TAKAVGFHGH
-604 FAEFNLRFDAKG
+604 FAEFNLVFDANG

-665 SLRGTPIFGGFAA
+665 SLRGTPIFGGFVA

-689 ADWAENTVIK
+689 ADWAQNAVIK

-706 AEAVSGFLPTQRV
+706 AEDASGFLPTQRV

-725 GDNYATLPA
+725 GDFYATLPA
-734 EIGDTRVNLTSEDLG
+734 EIGDTRVNLTSEDNSLG

-767 RYYYAGL
+767 QYYYAGL

-781 APVVETTGTAVWNG
+781 APLVATTGTAVWSG
-795 WARVLDGTGGTS
+795 WARVLDGTGATS
-807 TAISLEVDYENS
+807 TAISFEVDYANS
-819 AVAAFFARNG
+819 AIGAFFARNG
-829 GAGHYFLD
+829 GVEHYFLD
-837 GGFDARGVITGT
+837 GGFDTRGVITGT
-849 AVRAEFAGG
+849 AVRAQFMGD
-858 VRTGATTGAIN
+858 VRTGTVTGAVN
-869 GMLSGLIG
+869 GSLSGLIG

-884 FIGGGGTAG
+884 FIAGGGTAG

-902 IND
+902 VSD